1 MSSPSHPSFPACL
14 VSSLPRL
21 FASPGHW
28 LSGQAL
34 PHRLAVGF
42 SGGADSTAL
51 LLALAQLGH
60 RVVAWHVDHGWNEAS
75 GELAAKLK
83 RKTATWGIEFHSA
96 RLPSP
101 SGKNRE
107 AEARQGRFACF
118 SDWAESQQVQTLCLA
133 HHADDQAETVC
144 MRMLQGSGSAGCS
157 GMRRQRD
164 WQGLR
169 IVRPLLHVSRSEIV
183 AALRCAG
190 INWFEDGS
198 NRDTTLLRNRIRHR
212 LFPALRASGT
222 EPLELFQRWQKQAVL
237 LQQRLNGMADAV
249 PVIMQDGAAVVAW
262 DVWRDSSMA
271 VRAVVL
277 QRMHAL
283 IFGEGAVLGRRHIR
297 LAEVWRLQ
305 GGRSGIDLTRCR
317 LFRRRQTLH
326 LAAVAVNSLR

>member
-1 MSSPSHPSFPACL
+1 MLFFPA
-14 VSSLPRL
+14 
-21 FASPGHW
+21 AQQW
-28 LSGQAL
+28 LINQSL

-51 LLALAQLGH
+51 LLALAQQGH
-60 RVVAWHVDHGWNEAS
+60 EVVAWHVDHGWSDAS
-75 GELAAKLK
+75 GELAASLK
-83 RKTATWGIEFHSA
+83 NKAAAWGIEFHSA

-107 AEARQGRFACF
+107 AEARKGRFSQF
-118 SDWAESQQVQTLCLA
+118 VDWADSQQLHTLCLG
-133 HHADDQAETVC
+133 HHGDDQAETVC
-144 MRMLQGSGSAGCS
+144 MRMLQGSGPAGCS

-169 IVRPLLHVSRSEIV
+169 IVRPLLHLSHREIV
-183 AALRCAG
+183 TALRCADVD
-190 INWFEDGS
+190 WFEDDS

-222 EPLELFQRWQKQAVL
+222 EPVELFQRWQKQAVL
-237 LQQRLNGMADAV
+237 LQQRLNGMADV
-249 PVIMQDGAAVVAW
+249 VQVGMQDGAAIVAW
-262 DVWRDSSMA
+262 DAWRDSAMA

-277 QRMHAL
+277 QRMNAQV
-283 IFGEGAVLGRRHIR
+283 FGEGAVLGRRHIH

-326 LAAVAVNSLR
+326 LAPVAVNLLR